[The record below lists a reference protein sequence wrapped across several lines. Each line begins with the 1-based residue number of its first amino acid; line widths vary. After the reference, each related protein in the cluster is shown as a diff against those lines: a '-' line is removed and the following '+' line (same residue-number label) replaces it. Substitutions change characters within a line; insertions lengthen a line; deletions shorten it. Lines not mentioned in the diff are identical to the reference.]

1 MSNNAKQN
9 ERDRGMEDQNMRDRN
24 LEYEDMRGTSDIQH
38 QSVNDQG
45 MKYQG
50 VQYQGVQYQGMKY
63 RGMKYLDITYS
74 EKAPGWVDGVYYPRS
89 ARQEPGRS
97 FLEERDG
104 ILRIHSRVWQEIEE
118 TGFGIYYYEE
128 TTQMSGEL
136 SGSNYLIKAVLVN
149 PTEEPYT
156 CHVRVN
162 GIVKE
167 EAVTVDPGEQRET
180 AVTLCLTD
188 DSFTLTFAAAAI
200 PDIHDQVIEGDVYI
214 RSLEIVEQLPLQ
226 KRQIPRIFLVSDS
239 TVQSYEK
246 RFYPQTGWGQM
257 LRQFFKGSEEY
268 REYPAEHSTY
278 SLARTYELP
287 GIVIENRSI
296 GGRSARS
303 FYDEGKLDQVLEIL
317 CPGDYMFV
325 QFAHNDATAIRPNRY
340 IAVEEFPFFLQRYID
355 ACRRRG
361 AQCVLVTPVTMRVLE
376 EDGSNKLCFAE
387 YREQM
392 IKLGEEQNI
401 PVLDLGKRS
410 NDHVNQIGSEESK
423 NLYMWLE
430 EGEYPEGAY
439 AAGVSDKAHL
449 QEYGAAVYADMVA
462 QMIQE
467 YDRDGQLDELKGLVQ
482 PVPIEEIRKPEKRI
496 DSTGRARVYAED
508 AVTGFVAQEISVEN
522 GRGSFLLNWNLVE
535 NAVSYHIYG
544 KKKEELTF
552 EVVRN
557 VTREEKESLA
567 VFPFTAEAG
576 ILWQY
581 YVTAVFANGSEGHAS
596 KMIEV
601 DLSLQ

>member
-1 MSNNAKQN
+1 MADDTKQE
-9 ERDRGMEDQNMRDRN
+9 ERDQDMEHQDTKDRGMDAQNMRDQN
-24 LEYEDMRGTSDIQH
+24 LKYEDMRKYSDIQYH
-38 QSVNDQG
+38 DVA
-45 MKYQG
+45 YH
-50 VQYQGVQYQGMKY
+50 
-63 RGMKYLDITYS
+63 
-74 EKAPGWVDGVYYPRS
+74 EEAPGWVDGIYYPRT
-89 ARQEPGRS
+89 AKQGPGSS
-97 FLEERDG
+97 FLEEQDG
-104 ILRIHSRVWQEIEE
+104 ILKIHSRVWQEIEE

-128 TTQMSGEL
+128 TTQMSGRL
-136 SGSNYLIKAVLVN
+136 SGSNYLIKAVLIN
-149 PTEEPYT
+149 PTEKSYS
-156 CHVRVN
+156 CHIRVN

-167 EAVTVDPGEQRET
+167 DSITVEPGGEKEAVF
-180 AVTLCLTD
+180 TLCLTED
-188 DSFTLTFAAAAI
+188 HFTLTFTTASLAE
-200 PDIHDQVIEGDVYI
+200 IHNQVIEGDVYI
-214 RSLEIVEQLPLQ
+214 RSLEIAEQPPLR

-246 RFYPQTGWGQM
+246 RFYPQTGWGQV
-257 LRQFFKGSEEY
+257 LYQFLKGNERY
-268 REYPAEHSTY
+268 KEYPAEHSTY

-287 GIVIENRSI
+287 QVIIENRSI
-296 GGRSARS
+296 GGRSAKS

-340 IAVEEFPFFLQRYID
+340 IPAGEFPFFIQRYID

-392 IKLGEEQNI
+392 LKLGEEQNI
-401 PVLDLGKRS
+401 PVLDLSKRS
-410 NDHVNQIGSEESK
+410 NDYVNRIGSEESK
-423 NLYMWLE
+423 GLYMWLE

-449 QEYGAAVYADMVA
+449 QEYGATVYADMVA

-467 YDRDGQLDELKGLVQ
+467 YDRDGQLDVLKSLVQ
-482 PVPIEEIRKPEKRI
+482 PKPIEEIRKPEKRI
-496 DSTGRARVYAED
+496 DSAGRVRVYAAD

-522 GRGSFLLNWNLVE
+522 GRGSFLLNWNPVG
-535 NAVSYHIYG
+535 NAVSYHIYA

-552 EVVRN
+552 EVVRT

-567 VFPFTAEAG
+567 VLPFTAEAS

-596 KMIEV
+596 RMIEV
-601 DLSLQ
+601 DLRL

>member
-1 MSNNAKQN
+1 MADYTKRN
-9 ERDRGMEDQNMRDRN
+9 EGNQGMENQDMRDQN
-24 LEYEDMRGTSDIQH
+24 LEYKDMMECSDIQYH
-38 QSVNDQG
+38 
-45 MKYQG
+45 
-50 VQYQGVQYQGMKY
+50 
-63 RGMKYLDITYS
+63 DITYN
-74 EKAPGWVDGVYYPRS
+74 EEAPGWVDSVYYPRS
-89 ARQEPGRS
+89 ARQESGKS
-97 FLEERDG
+97 FLEKQDG
-104 ILRIHSRVWQEIEE
+104 ILKIHSRVWQEIEE

-128 TTQMSGEL
+128 TTQMSGKL
-136 SGSNYLIKAVLVN
+136 SGSNYLIKAVLIN
-149 PTEEPYT
+149 PTEESYT
-156 CHVRVN
+156 CHIRVN

-167 EAVTVDPGEQRET
+167 EAVTVEPGEEKET
-180 AVTLCLTD
+180 VVSLCLTED
-188 DSFTLTFAAAAI
+188 NFTLTFTTAAL
-200 PDIHDQVIEGDVYI
+200 PEIHDQVIEGDVYI
-214 RSLEIVEQLPLQ
+214 RSLEITERLPLQ
-226 KRQIPRIFLVSDS
+226 KRRIPRIFLVSDS

-257 LRQFFKGSEEY
+257 FRQFFKGNEQY
-268 REYPAEHSTY
+268 KEYPAEHSTY

-287 GIVIENRSI
+287 QVVIENRSI
-296 GGRSARS
+296 GGRSAKS

-340 IAVEEFPFFLQRYID
+340 IAAEEFPFFIQRYID

-392 IKLGEEQNI
+392 LKLGEEQNI
-401 PVLDLGKRS
+401 PVLDLSKRS
-410 NDHVNQIGSEESK
+410 NDYVNQIGSEESK
-423 NLYMWLE
+423 SLYMWLE

-449 QEYGAAVYADMVA
+449 QEYGAKVYADMVA

-467 YDRDGQLDELKGLVQ
+467 YDRDGQLDELKNLVQ
-482 PVPIEEIRKPEKRI
+482 PKPIEEIKKPEKRI

-535 NAVSYHIYG
+535 DAVSYHIYA

-552 EVVRN
+552 EVVRT

-567 VFPFTAEAG
+567 VFPCTAEAG
-576 ILWQY
+576 VLWQY

-596 KMIEV
+596 MMVEV
-601 DLSLQ
+601 DLSEQ

>member
-1 MSNNAKQN
+1 MQC
-9 ERDRGMEDQNMRDRN
+9 
-24 LEYEDMRGTSDIQH
+24 I
-38 QSVNDQG
+38 
-45 MKYQG
+45 
-50 VQYQGVQYQGMKY
+50 
-63 RGMKYLDITYS
+63 DITYR
-74 EKAPGWVDGVYYPRS
+74 EEAPGWVNGVYYPRS
-89 ARQEPGRS
+89 AKQQPGRS
-97 FLEERDG
+97 FLEEQDG
-104 ILRIHSRVWQEIEE
+104 ILKIHSRVWQEIEE

-136 SGSNYLIKAVLVN
+136 SGSNYLIKIVLVN
-149 PTEEPYT
+149 PAEAPYT
-156 CHVRVN
+156 CHIRVN

-167 EAVTVDPGEQRET
+167 EAVTVKPGEERET
-180 AVTLCLTD
+180 EVTLCLTED
-188 DSFTLTFAAAAI
+188 RFALTFAVGALSE
-200 PDIHDQVIEGDVYI
+200 IHDQVLEGDVYI
-214 RSLEIVEQLPLQ
+214 RALEIREQPPMQ

-246 RFYPQTGWGQM
+246 RFYPQTGWGQV
-257 LRQFFKGSEEY
+257 LWQFFQGNEQY
-268 REYPAEHSTY
+268 REYPAEHCTY

-287 GIVIENRSI
+287 RIVIENRSI
-296 GGRSARS
+296 GGRSAKS

-340 IAVEEFPFFLQRYID
+340 IPAVDFPFYIQRYIN

-361 AQCVLVTPVTMRVLE
+361 ARCVLVTPVTMRVLE

-392 IKLGEEQNI
+392 LRLGEEQNV

-410 NDHVNQIGSEESK
+410 NDYVNQIGSEESK

-449 QEYGAAVYADMVA
+449 QEYGARVYADMVA

-467 YDRDGQLDELKGLVQ
+467 YDRDGQLDELKKLVQ
-482 PVPIEEIRKPEKRI
+482 PEPVGEIRKPEKRT

-508 AVTGFVAQEISVEN
+508 AVTGFVAQEVSVEN

-552 EVVRN
+552 EVVRT

-576 ILWQY
+576 IFWQY

-596 KMIEV
+596 RMIEV
-601 DLSLQ
+601 DLSSQ

>member
-1 MSNNAKQN
+1 M
-9 ERDRGMEDQNMRDRN
+9 D
-24 LEYEDMRGTSDIQH
+24 YEDLR
-38 QSVNDQG
+38 
-45 MKYQG
+45 KYAEAE
-50 VQYQGVQYQGMKY
+50 YH
-63 RGMKYLDITYS
+63 DITWG
-74 EKAPGWVDGVYYPRS
+74 EKAPGWVEGVYYPRN
-89 ARQEPGRS
+89 AKKEPGRS
-97 FLEERDG
+97 FLEEQDG
-104 ILRIHSRVWQEIEE
+104 LLKIHSRVWQEIEE

-128 TTQMSGEL
+128 TTQISGKL
-136 SGSNYLIKAVLVN
+136 SGSNYLIRVILVN
-149 PTEEPYT
+149 PGKEAYT
-156 CHVRVN
+156 CHIRVN
-162 GIVKE
+162 GIVKQ
-167 EAVTVDPGEQRET
+167 EAVTVEPGEEKET
-180 AVTLCLTD
+180 TVTLCLTD
-188 DSFTLTFAAAAI
+188 DHFTLTFAAGAL
-200 PDIHDQVIEGDVYI
+200 PEIHEQVIEGDVYI
-214 RSLEIVEQLPLQ
+214 RSLEIGEQRPLS

-257 LRQFFKGSEEY
+257 LRQFFRGNQEY

-287 GIVIENRSI
+287 GLVIENRSI

-392 IKLGEEQNI
+392 LKLGREQNI

-410 NDHVNQIGSEESK
+410 NDYVNRIGSEESK
-423 NLYMWLE
+423 SLYMWLE

-449 QEYGAAVYADMVA
+449 QEYGAKVYANMVA
-462 QMIQE
+462 RMIGE
-467 YDRDGQLDELKGLVQ
+467 YDRDGQLDELKALVQ
-482 PVPIEEIRKPEKRI
+482 PVPVEEIPRPVKRI
-496 DSTGRARVYAED
+496 DDSGRTRVDPED
-508 AVTGFVAQEISVEN
+508 AVTGFVVQEVSVDN
-522 GRGSFLLNWNLVE
+522 GRGSFLLNWNPVE
-535 NAVSYHIYG
+535 NAVSYHVYAR
-544 KKKEELTF
+544 KKEELTF
-552 EVVRN
+552 EVVRT
-557 VTREEKESLA
+557 VTNEEKESLA
-567 VFPFTAEAG
+567 VLPFTAEAG

-581 YVTAVFANGSEGHAS
+581 YVTAVFANGSEGRAS
-596 KMIEV
+596 RMAEV
-601 DLSLQ
+601 DLNIAE

>member
-1 MSNNAKQN
+1 MADDTKQE
-9 ERDRGMEDQNMRDRN
+9 ERDQDMEHQDTKDRGMDAQNMRDQN
-24 LEYEDMRGTSDIQH
+24 LKYEDMRKYSDIQYH
-38 QSVNDQG
+38 DVA
-45 MKYQG
+45 YH
-50 VQYQGVQYQGMKY
+50 
-63 RGMKYLDITYS
+63 
-74 EKAPGWVDGVYYPRS
+74 EEAPGWVDGIYYPRT
-89 ARQEPGRS
+89 AKQGPGSS
-97 FLEERDG
+97 FLEEQDG
-104 ILRIHSRVWQEIEE
+104 ILKIHSRVWQEIEE

-128 TTQMSGEL
+128 TTQMSGRL
-136 SGSNYLIKAVLVN
+136 SGSNYLIKAVLIN
-149 PTEEPYT
+149 PTEKSYS
-156 CHVRVN
+156 CHIRVN

-167 EAVTVDPGEQRET
+167 DSITVEPGGEKEAVF
-180 AVTLCLTD
+180 TLCLTED
-188 DSFTLTFAAAAI
+188 HFTLTFTTASLAE
-200 PDIHDQVIEGDVYI
+200 IHNQVIEGDVYI
-214 RSLEIVEQLPLQ
+214 RSLEIAEQPPLR

-246 RFYPQTGWGQM
+246 RFYPQTGWGQV
-257 LRQFFKGSEEY
+257 LYQFLKGNERY
-268 REYPAEHSTY
+268 KEYPAEHSTY

-287 GIVIENRSI
+287 QVIIENRSI
-296 GGRSARS
+296 GGRSAKS

-340 IAVEEFPFFLQRYID
+340 IPAGEFPFFIQRYID

-392 IKLGEEQNI
+392 LKLGEEQNI
-401 PVLDLGKRS
+401 PVLDLSKRS
-410 NDHVNQIGSEESK
+410 NDYVNRIGSEESK
-423 NLYMWLE
+423 GLYMWLE

-449 QEYGAAVYADMVA
+449 QEYGATVYADMVA

-467 YDRDGQLDELKGLVQ
+467 YDRDGQLDVLKSLVQ
-482 PVPIEEIRKPEKRI
+482 PKPIEEIRKPEKRI
-496 DSTGRARVYAED
+496 DSAGRVRVYAAD

-522 GRGSFLLNWNLVE
+522 GRGSFLLNWNPVG
-535 NAVSYHIYG
+535 NAVSYHIYA

-552 EVVRN
+552 EVVRT

-567 VFPFTAEAG
+567 VLPFTAEAG

-581 YVTAVFANGSEGHAS
+581 YVTAVFANGSEGHGG
-596 KMIEV
+596 
-601 DLSLQ
+601 

>member
-1 MSNNAKQN
+1 MADDTKQE
-9 ERDRGMEDQNMRDRN
+9 ERDQDMEHQDTKDRGMDAQNMRDQN
-24 LEYEDMRGTSDIQH
+24 LKYEDMRKYSDIQYH
-38 QSVNDQG
+38 DVA
-45 MKYQG
+45 YH
-50 VQYQGVQYQGMKY
+50 
-63 RGMKYLDITYS
+63 
-74 EKAPGWVDGVYYPRS
+74 EEAPGWVDGIYYPRT
-89 ARQEPGRS
+89 AKQGPGSS
-97 FLEERDG
+97 FLEEQDG
-104 ILRIHSRVWQEIEE
+104 ILKIHSRVWQEIEE

-128 TTQMSGEL
+128 TTQMSGRL
-136 SGSNYLIKAVLVN
+136 SGSNYLIKAVLIN
-149 PTEEPYT
+149 PTEKSYS
-156 CHVRVN
+156 CHIRVN

-167 EAVTVDPGEQRET
+167 DSITVEPGGEKEAVF
-180 AVTLCLTD
+180 TLCLTED
-188 DSFTLTFAAAAI
+188 HFTLTFTTASLAE
-200 PDIHDQVIEGDVYI
+200 IHNQVIEGDVYI
-214 RSLEIVEQLPLQ
+214 RSLEIAEQPPLR

-246 RFYPQTGWGQM
+246 RFYPQTGWGQV
-257 LRQFFKGSEEY
+257 LYQFLKGNERY
-268 REYPAEHSTY
+268 KEYPAEHSTY

-287 GIVIENRSI
+287 QVIIENRSI
-296 GGRSARS
+296 GGRSAKS

-340 IAVEEFPFFLQRYID
+340 IPAGEFPFFIQRYID

-392 IKLGEEQNI
+392 LKLGEEQNI
-401 PVLDLGKRS
+401 PVLDLSKRS
-410 NDHVNQIGSEESK
+410 NDYVNRIGSEESK
-423 NLYMWLE
+423 GLYMWLE

-449 QEYGAAVYADMVA
+449 QEYGATVYADMVA

-467 YDRDGQLDELKGLVQ
+467 YDRDGQLDVLKSLVQ
-482 PVPIEEIRKPEKRI
+482 PKPIEEIRKPEKRI
-496 DSTGRARVYAED
+496 DSAGRVRVYAAD

-522 GRGSFLLNWNLVE
+522 GRGSFLLNWNPVG
-535 NAVSYHIYG
+535 NAVSYHIYA

-552 EVVRN
+552 EVVRT

-567 VFPFTAEAG
+567 VLPFTAEAG

-596 KMIEV
+596 RMIEV
-601 DLSLQ
+601 DLRL

>member
-1 MSNNAKQN
+1 MADDTKQE
-9 ERDRGMEDQNMRDRN
+9 ERDQDMEHQDTKDRGMDAQNMRDQN
-24 LEYEDMRGTSDIQH
+24 LKYEDMRKYSDIQYH
-38 QSVNDQG
+38 DVA
-45 MKYQG
+45 YH
-50 VQYQGVQYQGMKY
+50 
-63 RGMKYLDITYS
+63 
-74 EKAPGWVDGVYYPRS
+74 EEAPGWVDGIYYPRT
-89 ARQEPGRS
+89 AKQGPGSS
-97 FLEERDG
+97 FLEEQDG
-104 ILRIHSRVWQEIEE
+104 ILKIHSRVWQEIEE

-128 TTQMSGEL
+128 TTQMSGRL
-136 SGSNYLIKAVLVN
+136 SGSNYLIKAVLIN
-149 PTEEPYT
+149 PTEKSYS
-156 CHVRVN
+156 CHIRVN

-167 EAVTVDPGEQRET
+167 DSITVEPGGEKEAVF
-180 AVTLCLTD
+180 TLCLTED
-188 DSFTLTFAAAAI
+188 HFTLTFTTASLAE
-200 PDIHDQVIEGDVYI
+200 IHNQVIEGDVYI
-214 RSLEIVEQLPLQ
+214 RSLEIAEQPPLR

-246 RFYPQTGWGQM
+246 RFYPQTGWGQV
-257 LRQFFKGSEEY
+257 LYQFLKGNERY
-268 REYPAEHSTY
+268 KEYPAEHSTY

-287 GIVIENRSI
+287 QVIIENRSI
-296 GGRSARS
+296 GGRSAKS

-340 IAVEEFPFFLQRYID
+340 IPAGEFPFFIQRYID

-392 IKLGEEQNI
+392 LKLGEEQNI
-401 PVLDLGKRS
+401 PVLDLSKRS
-410 NDHVNQIGSEESK
+410 NDYVNRIGSEESK
-423 NLYMWLE
+423 GLYMWLE

-439 AAGVSDKAHL
+439 AAGVYDKAHL
-449 QEYGAAVYADMVA
+449 QEYGATVYADMVA

-467 YDRDGQLDELKGLVQ
+467 YDRDGQLDVLKSLVQ
-482 PVPIEEIRKPEKRI
+482 PKPIEEIRKPEKRI
-496 DSTGRARVYAED
+496 DSAGRVRVYAAD

-522 GRGSFLLNWNLVE
+522 GRGSFLLNWNPVG
-535 NAVSYHIYG
+535 NAVSYHIYA
-544 KKKEELTF
+544 KKKEELIF
-552 EVVRN
+552 EVVRT

-567 VFPFTAEAG
+567 VLPFTAEAG

-596 KMIEV
+596 RMIEV
-601 DLSLQ
+601 DLRL

>member
-1 MSNNAKQN
+1 MADQTEQTEQKEQ
-9 ERDRGMEDQNMRDRN
+9 EQCMGAGGMMGCLKADTEMV
-24 LEYEDMRGTSDIQH
+24 YH
-38 QSVNDQG
+38 
-45 MKYQG
+45 
-50 VQYQGVQYQGMKY
+50 
-63 RGMKYLDITYS
+63 DITYG
-74 EKAPGWVDGVYYPRS
+74 EEAPGWVDGVYYPRA
-89 ARQEPGRS
+89 ARRELGKS

-128 TTQMSGEL
+128 TTQMSGKL

-149 PTEEPYT
+149 PTEEPYA
-156 CHVRVN
+156 CHIRVN
-162 GIVKE
+162 GIVKA
-167 EAVTVDPGEQRET
+167 EAVTVAPGEERE
-180 AVTLCLTD
+180 ASVTLCLTD
-188 DSFTLTFAAAAI
+188 DHFTLTFVTAALPEI
-200 PDIHDQVIEGDVYI
+200 QDRVLEGDVYI
-214 RSLEIVEQLPLQ
+214 SSLEIVGQPPLE

-246 RFYPQTGWGQM
+246 RFYPQTGWGQV
-257 LRQFFKGSEEY
+257 LCQFFKGYGQY

-287 GIVIENRSI
+287 RAVIENRSI

-340 IAVEEFPFFLQRYID
+340 IPAEEFPFFLQRYID

-387 YREQM
+387 YREQVL
-392 IKLGEEQNI
+392 KLGEEQKI

-410 NDHVNQIGSEESK
+410 NDYVNQIGPEASK
-423 NLYMWLE
+423 GLYMWLE

-449 QEYGAAVYADMVA
+449 QEYGARVYADMVA
-462 QMIQE
+462 QLIQE
-467 YDRDGQLDELKGLVQ
+467 YDRDGQLDELKELVQ
-482 PVPIEEIRKPEKRI
+482 PKPIEDIEKPEKRT
-496 DSTGRARVYAED
+496 DGAGRARVYAED

-522 GRGSFLLNWNLVE
+522 GRGSFLLNWSLVE
-535 NAVSYHIYG
+535 NAVMYHIYG

-552 EVVRN
+552 EVVRT
-557 VTREEKESLA
+557 VTKEEKESLA

-576 ILWQY
+576 NFWQY
-581 YVTAVFANGSEGHAS
+581 YVAAVFANGSEGHAS
-596 KMIEV
+596 RMIEV
-601 DLSLQ
+601 DLT

>member
-1 MSNNAKQN
+1 M
-9 ERDRGMEDQNMRDRN
+9 
-24 LEYEDMRGTSDIQH
+24 DMKMK
-38 QSVNDQG
+38 VEG
-45 MKYQG
+45 MKPDMEMEYH
-50 VQYQGVQYQGMKY
+50 
-63 RGMKYLDITYS
+63 DITYR
-74 EKAPGWVDGVYYPRS
+74 EEAPGWVDGVYYPRS
-89 ARQEPGRS
+89 AGREPGKS

-104 ILRIHSRVWQEIEE
+104 ILKIHSRVWQEIEE

-128 TTQMSGEL
+128 TTQMSRRL
-136 SGSNYLIKAVLVN
+136 SGSNYLIKAILVN
-149 PTEEPYT
+149 PAQEPYT
-156 CHVRVN
+156 CHIRVN

-167 EAVTVDPGEQRET
+167 EAVTVNPGEEKE
-180 AVTLCLTD
+180 AVVSLCLTED
-188 DSFTLTFAAAAI
+188 DFTLTFVTAALGE
-200 PDIHDQVIEGDVYI
+200 IHDRVIEGDVYI
-214 RSLEIVEQLPLQ
+214 RSLEIAEQPPLE
-226 KRQIPRIFLVSDS
+226 RRRIPRIFLVSDS

-257 LRQFFKGSEEY
+257 LHMFFKGDEQY
-268 REYPAEHSTY
+268 KEYPAEHSTY

-287 GIVIENRSI
+287 QVVIENRSI

-317 CPGDYMFV
+317 CPGDIMFV

-340 IAVEEFPFFLQRYID
+340 IAVEEFPFYIKRYVN

-361 AQCVLVTPVTMRVLE
+361 ALCVLVTPVTMRVLE

-387 YREQM
+387 YREQ
-392 IKLGEEQNI
+392 ILKLGEEQNI

-410 NDHVNQIGSEESK
+410 NDYVNQIGPEESK
-423 NLYMWLE
+423 SLYMWLE

-449 QEYGAAVYADMVA
+449 QEYGAKVYADMVA
-462 QMIQE
+462 QMIWE
-467 YDRDGQLDELKGLVQ
+467 YDRDGQLDELKKLVR
-482 PVPIEEIRKPEKRI
+482 PRPIEEIRKPEKRI
-496 DSTGRARVYAED
+496 DGTGRVRVYAAD

-522 GRGSFLLNWNLVE
+522 GRGSFLLNWNLVD
-535 NAVSYHIYG
+535 NAVSYHVYA
-544 KKKEELTF
+544 KRKEELTF
-552 EVVRN
+552 EVVRT

-567 VFPFTAEAG
+567 VLPFAAEAG

-596 KMIEV
+596 RMIEV
-601 DLSLQ
+601 DLT

>member
-1 MSNNAKQN
+1 M
-9 ERDRGMEDQNMRDRN
+9 
-24 LEYEDMRGTSDIQH
+24 
-38 QSVNDQG
+38 
-45 MKYQG
+45 
-50 VQYQGVQYQGMKY
+50 
-63 RGMKYLDITYS
+63 
-74 EKAPGWVDGVYYPRS
+74 
-89 ARQEPGRS
+89 
-97 FLEERDG
+97 
-104 ILRIHSRVWQEIEE
+104 
-118 TGFGIYYYEE
+118 
-128 TTQMSGEL
+128 
-136 SGSNYLIKAVLVN
+136 
-149 PTEEPYT
+149 
-156 CHVRVN
+156 N

-167 EAVTVDPGEQRET
+167 DSITVEPGGEKEAVF
-180 AVTLCLTD
+180 TLCLTED
-188 DSFTLTFAAAAI
+188 HFTLTFTTASLAE
-200 PDIHDQVIEGDVYI
+200 IHNQVIEGDVYI
-214 RSLEIVEQLPLQ
+214 RSLEIAEQPPLR

-246 RFYPQTGWGQM
+246 RFYPQTGWGQV
-257 LRQFFKGSEEY
+257 LYQFLKGNERY
-268 REYPAEHSTY
+268 KEYPAEHSTY

-287 GIVIENRSI
+287 QVIIENRSI
-296 GGRSARS
+296 GGRSAKS

-340 IAVEEFPFFLQRYID
+340 IPAGEFPFFIQRYID

-392 IKLGEEQNI
+392 LKLGEEQNI
-401 PVLDLGKRS
+401 PVLDLSKRS
-410 NDHVNQIGSEESK
+410 NDYVNRIGSEESK
-423 NLYMWLE
+423 GLYMWLE

-449 QEYGAAVYADMVA
+449 QEYGATVYADMVA

-467 YDRDGQLDELKGLVQ
+467 YDRDGQLDVLKSLVQ
-482 PVPIEEIRKPEKRI
+482 PKPIEEIRKPEKRI
-496 DSTGRARVYAED
+496 DSAGRVRVYAAD

-522 GRGSFLLNWNLVE
+522 GRGSFLLNWNPVG
-535 NAVSYHIYG
+535 NAVSYHIYA

-552 EVVRN
+552 EVVRT

-567 VFPFTAEAG
+567 VLPFTAEAG

-596 KMIEV
+596 RMIEV
-601 DLSLQ
+601 DLRL

>member
-1 MSNNAKQN
+1 MIDQTEQKEQEQSMETGSMTGRLEA
-9 ERDRGMEDQNMRDRN
+9 DAGMAW
-24 LEYEDMRGTSDIQH
+24 H
-38 QSVNDQG
+38 
-45 MKYQG
+45 
-50 VQYQGVQYQGMKY
+50 
-63 RGMKYLDITYS
+63 DITYS
-74 EKAPGWVDGVYYPRS
+74 EKAPGWVDGVYYPRT
-89 ARQEPGRS
+89 ARQEPGKS

-104 ILRIHSRVWQEIEE
+104 ILKIHSRVWQEIEE

-128 TTQMSGEL
+128 TTQMSGTL
-136 SGSNYLIKAVLVN
+136 SGSNYLIRAILVN
-149 PTEEPYT
+149 PTGEPYT
-156 CHVRVN
+156 CHIRVN
-162 GIVKE
+162 GIVKA
-167 EAVTVDPGEQRET
+167 EAVTVAPGEEREA

-188 DSFTLTFAAAAI
+188 DHFTLTFVTAAL
-200 PDIHDQVIEGDVYI
+200 PEIHDQVMEGDVYI
-214 RSLEIVEQLPLQ
+214 RSLAIREQPSME
-226 KRQIPRIFLVSDS
+226 KRRIPRIFLVSDS

-246 RFYPQTGWGQM
+246 RFYPQTGWGQV
-257 LRQFFKGSEEY
+257 LCQFFKGSGQY

-287 GIVIENRSI
+287 QVVIENRSI

-340 IAVEEFPFFLQRYID
+340 IPAKDFPFFIQRYID

-387 YREQM
+387 YREQVL
-392 IKLGEEQNI
+392 KLGEEQNI

-410 NDHVNQIGSEESK
+410 NDYVNRIGPEASK
-423 NLYMWLE
+423 SLYMWLE

-449 QEYGAAVYADMVA
+449 QEYGAKVYADMVA

-467 YDRDGQLDELKGLVQ
+467 YDRDGQLDELKELVQ
-482 PVPIEEIRKPEKRI
+482 PRPIEEIRKPVKRI
-496 DSTGRARVYAED
+496 DGTGRVSAYEED

-535 NAVSYHIYG
+535 KAVAYHIYG

-552 EVVRN
+552 EVVRT
-557 VTREEKESLA
+557 VTKEEKESLA
-567 VFPFTAEAG
+567 VFPFAAEAG
-576 ILWQY
+576 IFWQY

-596 KMIEV
+596 RMIEV
-601 DLSLQ
+601 DLT

>member
-1 MSNNAKQN
+1 MTDFIKQC
-9 ERDRGMEDQNMRDRN
+9 GA
-24 LEYEDMRGTSDIQH
+24 DIRYH
-38 QSVNDQG
+38 
-45 MKYQG
+45 
-50 VQYQGVQYQGMKY
+50 
-63 RGMKYLDITYS
+63 DITYG
-74 EKAPGWVDGVYYPRS
+74 EKAPGWVDGVYYPRN
-89 ARQEPGRS
+89 AGREPGS
-97 FLEERDG
+97 GFLEERDG
-104 ILRIHSRVWQEIEE
+104 VLKIHSRVWREIEE
-118 TGFGIYYYEE
+118 TGFGVYYYEE
-128 TTQMSGEL
+128 TTQMSGKL
-136 SGSNYLIKAVLVN
+136 PDSNYLIKAVLTN
-149 PTEEPYT
+149 PGEEPYT
-156 CHVRVN
+156 CHIRVN

-167 EAVTVDPGEQRET
+167 EAVTVEPGEEKEA

-188 DSFTLTFAAAAI
+188 DHFTLAFATAALQE
-200 PDIHDQVIEGDVYI
+200 IHEQAIEGDVYLS
-214 RSLEIVEQLPLQ
+214 SLEIVEQPPLEQ
-226 KRQIPRIFLVSDS
+226 RRIPRIFLISDS

-257 LRQFFKGSEEY
+257 LHLFFKGDEQY
-268 REYPAEHSTY
+268 KEYPAEHSDY

-287 GIVIENRSI
+287 GVVIENRAI

-340 IAVEEFPFFLQRYID
+340 IAVEEFPFFIRRYID

-376 EDGSNKLCFAE
+376 EDGSNKLCFAA

-392 IKLGEEQNI
+392 LQIGQEQGV

-410 NDHVNQIGSEESK
+410 NDYVNRIGSEESK

-449 QEYGAAVYADMVA
+449 QEYGAKVYADMVA

-467 YDRDGQLDELKGLVQ
+467 YDRDGQLDELKNLVQ
-482 PVPIEEIRKPEKRI
+482 PVPLEEIKKPEKRI
-496 DSTGRARVYAED
+496 DSAGKVRAYAED
-508 AVTGFVAQEISVEN
+508 AVTGFVAQEIDLKN

-552 EVVRN
+552 EVARN
-557 VTREEKESLA
+557 VTKEEKESLA

-581 YVTAVFANGSEGHAS
+581 YVTAVFANGSEGRAS
-596 KMIEV
+596 RMIEV
-601 DLSLQ
+601 DLRGKAV

>member
-1 MSNNAKQN
+1 MSDFVKKCVGCDEMQF
-9 ERDRGMEDQNMRDRN
+9 
-24 LEYEDMRGTSDIQH
+24 Y
-38 QSVNDQG
+38 
-45 MKYQG
+45 
-50 VQYQGVQYQGMKY
+50 
-63 RGMKYLDITYS
+63 DITFG
-74 EKAPGWVDGVYYPRS
+74 EKAPGWVDGVYYPRNPK
-89 ARQEPGRS
+89 QEAGRS

-104 ILRIHSRVWQEIEE
+104 ILKIHSRVWQEIEE

-128 TTQMSGEL
+128 TTQLSGEL

-149 PTEEPYT
+149 PTGEPYT
-156 CHVRVN
+156 CHIRVN

-167 EAVTVDPGEQRET
+167 EGVIVKPGEKREVT
-180 AVTLCLTD
+180 VTLCLTGD
-188 DSFTLTFAAAAI
+188 GFTLTFVTAALA
-200 PDIHDQVIEGDVYI
+200 DIHEQVIEGDIYLEA
-214 RSLEIVEQLPLQ
+214 LEIREEPAKE

-239 TVQSYEK
+239 TVQSYER

-257 LRQFFKGSEEY
+257 LYRFFRGKDQY
-268 REYPAEHSTY
+268 REYPAKHSTY

-287 GIVIENRSI
+287 QAVIENRSI
-296 GGRSARS
+296 GGRSAKS
-303 FYDEGKLDQVLEIL
+303 FYEEGKLDQVLEIL

-340 IAVEEFPFFLQRYID
+340 IPEEDFPFFIQRYID

-376 EDGSNKLCFAE
+376 EDGSNKLCFPG

-392 IKLGEEQNI
+392 LKMGAEQGI
-401 PVLDLGKRS
+401 PVLDLSKRS
-410 NDHVNQIGSEESK
+410 NDYLNKIGSEESK
-423 NLYMWLE
+423 SLYMWLE

-449 QEYGAAVYADMVA
+449 QEYGAQVYADMVA

-467 YDRDGQLDELKGLVQ
+467 YDRDGQLDGLKEMVA
-482 PVPIEEIRKPEKRI
+482 PIPIEDIRKPQKRT
-496 DSTGRARVYAED
+496 DGAGKARVYAED

-522 GRGSFLLNWNLVE
+522 GKGSFLLQWNRVE
-535 NAVSYHIYG
+535 KAVSYHVYA

-552 EVVRN
+552 EVVRT
-557 VTREEKESLA
+557 VTKEEKESLA
-567 VFPFTAEAG
+567 VLPFTAEGG
-576 ILWQY
+576 IFWQY

-596 KMIEV
+596 RMIEV
-601 DLSLQ
+601 DLT

>member
-1 MSNNAKQN
+1 MIDQTEQKEQEQSMETGSMTGRLEADAGMSW
-9 ERDRGMEDQNMRDRN
+9 
-24 LEYEDMRGTSDIQH
+24 H
-38 QSVNDQG
+38 
-45 MKYQG
+45 
-50 VQYQGVQYQGMKY
+50 
-63 RGMKYLDITYS
+63 DITYS
-74 EKAPGWVDGVYYPRS
+74 EKAPGWVDGVYYPRT
-89 ARQEPGRS
+89 ARQEPGKS

-104 ILRIHSRVWQEIEE
+104 ILKIHSRVWQEIEE
-118 TGFGIYYYEE
+118 TGFGVYYYEE
-128 TTQMSGEL
+128 TTQMSGTL
-136 SGSNYLIKAVLVN
+136 SGSNYLIRAILVN
-149 PTEEPYT
+149 PTGEPYT
-156 CHVRVN
+156 CHIRVN
-162 GIVKE
+162 GIVKA
-167 EAVTVDPGEQRET
+167 EAVTVAPGEEREA

-188 DSFTLTFAAAAI
+188 DHFTLTFVTAALQE
-200 PDIHDQVIEGDVYI
+200 IHDQVIEGDVYI
-214 RSLEIVEQLPLQ
+214 RSLEIGEQPSME

-246 RFYPQTGWGQM
+246 RFYPQTGWGQV
-257 LRQFFKGSEEY
+257 LCQFFKGSEQY

-287 GIVIENRSI
+287 QVVIENRSI

-340 IAVEEFPFFLQRYID
+340 IPAGDFPFFIQRYID

-387 YREQM
+387 YREQVL
-392 IKLGEEQNI
+392 KLGEEQNI

-410 NDHVNQIGSEESK
+410 NDYVNQIGPEASK
-423 NLYMWLE
+423 SLYMWLE

-449 QEYGAAVYADMVA
+449 QEYGAKVYADMVA

-467 YDRDGQLDELKGLVQ
+467 YDRDGQLDELQELVR
-482 PVPIEEIRKPEKRI
+482 PRPIEEIRKPVKRI
-496 DSTGRARVYAED
+496 DGTGRVSVYAED

-535 NAVSYHIYG
+535 NAVAYHIYG

-552 EVVRN
+552 EVVRT
-557 VTREEKESLA
+557 VTKEEKESLA
-567 VFPFTAEAG
+567 VFPFAAEAG
-576 ILWQY
+576 IFWQY

-596 KMIEV
+596 RMIEV
-601 DLSLQ
+601 DLT

>member
-1 MSNNAKQN
+1 M
-9 ERDRGMEDQNMRDRN
+9 D
-24 LEYEDMRGTSDIQH
+24 YEDLR
-38 QSVNDQG
+38 
-45 MKYQG
+45 KYAEAE
-50 VQYQGVQYQGMKY
+50 YH
-63 RGMKYLDITYS
+63 DITWG
-74 EKAPGWVDGVYYPRS
+74 EKAPGWVEGVYYPRN
-89 ARQEPGRS
+89 AKKEPGRS
-97 FLEERDG
+97 FLEEQDG
-104 ILRIHSRVWQEIEE
+104 LLKIHSRVWQEIEE

-128 TTQMSGEL
+128 TTQISGKL
-136 SGSNYLIKAVLVN
+136 SGSNYLIRVILVN
-149 PTEEPYT
+149 PGKEAYT
-156 CHVRVN
+156 CHIRVN
-162 GIVKE
+162 GIVKQ
-167 EAVTVDPGEQRET
+167 EAVTVEPGEEKET
-180 AVTLCLTD
+180 TVTLCLTD
-188 DSFTLTFAAAAI
+188 DHFTLTFAAGAL
-200 PDIHDQVIEGDVYI
+200 PEIHEQVIEGDVYI
-214 RSLEIVEQLPLQ
+214 RSLEIGEQQPLP

-257 LRQFFKGSEEY
+257 LRQFFRGNQEY

-287 GIVIENRSI
+287 GLVIENRSI

-392 IKLGEEQNI
+392 LKLGREQNI

-410 NDHVNQIGSEESK
+410 NDYVNRIGSEESK
-423 NLYMWLE
+423 SLYMWLE

-449 QEYGAAVYADMVA
+449 QEYGAKVYANMVA
-462 QMIQE
+462 RMIGE
-467 YDRDGQLDELKGLVQ
+467 YDRDGQLDELKALVQ
-482 PVPIEEIRKPEKRI
+482 PVPVEEIPRPVKRI
-496 DSTGRARVYAED
+496 DDSGRTRVDPED
-508 AVTGFVAQEISVEN
+508 AVTGFVVQEVSVDN
-522 GRGSFLLNWNLVE
+522 GRGSFLLNWNPVE
-535 NAVSYHIYG
+535 NAVSYHVYAR
-544 KKKEELTF
+544 KKEELTF
-552 EVVRN
+552 EVVRT
-557 VTREEKESLA
+557 VTNEEKESLA
-567 VFPFTAEAG
+567 VLPFTAEAG

-581 YVTAVFANGSEGHAS
+581 YVTAVFANGSEGRAS
-596 KMIEV
+596 RMAEV
-601 DLSLQ
+601 DLNIAE

>member
-1 MSNNAKQN
+1 MADDTKQE
-9 ERDRGMEDQNMRDRN
+9 ERDQDMEHQDTKDRGMDAQNMRDQN
-24 LEYEDMRGTSDIQH
+24 LKYEDMRKYSDIQYH
-38 QSVNDQG
+38 DVA
-45 MKYQG
+45 YH
-50 VQYQGVQYQGMKY
+50 
-63 RGMKYLDITYS
+63 
-74 EKAPGWVDGVYYPRS
+74 EEAPGWVDGIYYPRT
-89 ARQEPGRS
+89 AKQGPGSS
-97 FLEERDG
+97 FLEEQDG
-104 ILRIHSRVWQEIEE
+104 ILKIHSRVWQEIEE

-128 TTQMSGEL
+128 TTQMSGRL
-136 SGSNYLIKAVLVN
+136 SGSNYLIKAVLIN
-149 PTEEPYT
+149 PTEKSYS
-156 CHVRVN
+156 CHIRVN

-167 EAVTVDPGEQRET
+167 DSITVEPGGEKEAVF
-180 AVTLCLTD
+180 TLCLTED
-188 DSFTLTFAAAAI
+188 HFTLTFTTASLAE
-200 PDIHDQVIEGDVYI
+200 IHNQVIEGDVYI
-214 RSLEIVEQLPLQ
+214 RSLEIAEQPPLR

-246 RFYPQTGWGQM
+246 RFYPQTGWGQV
-257 LRQFFKGSEEY
+257 LYQFLKGNERY
-268 REYPAEHSTY
+268 KEYPAEHSTY

-287 GIVIENRSI
+287 QVIIENRSI
-296 GGRSARS
+296 GGRSAKS

-340 IAVEEFPFFLQRYID
+340 IPAGEFPFFIQRYID

-392 IKLGEEQNI
+392 LKLGEEQNI
-401 PVLDLGKRS
+401 PVLDLSKRS
-410 NDHVNQIGSEESK
+410 NDYVNRIGSEESK
-423 NLYMWLE
+423 GLYMWLE

-439 AAGVSDKAHL
+439 AAGVYDKAHL
-449 QEYGAAVYADMVA
+449 QEYGATVYADMVA

-467 YDRDGQLDELKGLVQ
+467 YDRDGQLDVLKSLVQ
-482 PVPIEEIRKPEKRI
+482 PKPIEEIRKPEKRI
-496 DSTGRARVYAED
+496 DSAGRVRVYAAD

-522 GRGSFLLNWNLVE
+522 GRGSFLLNWNPVG
-535 NAVSYHIYG
+535 NAVSYHIYA

-552 EVVRN
+552 EVVRT

-567 VFPFTAEAG
+567 VLPFTAEAG

-596 KMIEV
+596 RMIEV
-601 DLSLQ
+601 DLRL

>member
-1 MSNNAKQN
+1 MADYTKQN
-9 ERDRGMEDQNMRDRN
+9 ERDKSVENQDMRDQI
-24 LEYEDMRGTSDIQH
+24 LEYKGMMECPDIQYH
-38 QSVNDQG
+38 
-45 MKYQG
+45 
-50 VQYQGVQYQGMKY
+50 
-63 RGMKYLDITYS
+63 DITYN
-74 EKAPGWVDGVYYPRS
+74 EEAPGWVNGVYCPRG
-89 ARQEPGRS
+89 ARQAPGRS
-97 FLEERDG
+97 FLEEQDG
-104 ILRIHSRVWQEIEE
+104 ILKIHSRVWQEIEE

-128 TTQMSGEL
+128 TTQLSGIL
-136 SGSNYLIKAVLVN
+136 PGSNYLIKTVLIN
-149 PTEEPYT
+149 PAKEAYT
-156 CHVRVN
+156 CHIRVN

-167 EAVTVDPGEQRET
+167 EAVTVDPGAEKE
-180 AVTLCLTD
+180 AVVTLCLTD
-188 DSFTLTFAAAAI
+188 DNFTLTFTTAAL
-200 PDIHDQVIEGDVYI
+200 PEIHDQVIEGDVYI
-214 RSLEIVEQLPLQ
+214 RSLEIAEQPPLQ

-257 LRQFFKGSEEY
+257 LRLFFKGNERY
-268 REYPAEHSTY
+268 KEYPAEHSTY

-287 GIVIENRSI
+287 QVIIENRSI
-296 GGRSARS
+296 GGRSAKS

-340 IAVEEFPFFLQRYID
+340 IPAEEFPFFIQRYID

-387 YREQM
+387 YREEM
-392 IKLGEEQNI
+392 LKLGEEQNI
-401 PVLDLGKRS
+401 PVLDLSKRS
-410 NDHVNQIGSEESK
+410 NDYVNQIGSEESK
-423 NLYMWLE
+423 SLYMWLE

-439 AAGVSDKAHL
+439 AAGISDKAHL
-449 QEYGAAVYADMVA
+449 QEYGAKVYADMVA

-467 YDRDGQLDELKGLVQ
+467 YDRDGQLDELKNLVQ
-482 PVPIEEIRKPEKRI
+482 PKPIEEIKKPEKRI

-535 NAVSYHIYG
+535 NAVSYHIYA

-552 EVVRN
+552 EVVRT

-567 VFPFTAEAG
+567 VFPCTAEAG
-576 ILWQY
+576 VLWQY

-596 KMIEV
+596 RMVEV
-601 DLSLQ
+601 DLSEQ